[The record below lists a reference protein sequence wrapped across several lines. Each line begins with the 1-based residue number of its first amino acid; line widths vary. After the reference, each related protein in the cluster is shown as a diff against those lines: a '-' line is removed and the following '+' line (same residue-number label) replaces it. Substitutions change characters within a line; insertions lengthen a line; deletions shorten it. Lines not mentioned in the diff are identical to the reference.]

1 MRVNEI
7 KINAYNSNRTRY
19 NTNVLKSRV
28 LKEQTLDK
36 TTFGDSFEN
45 SKGDIKVPQTPFWSK
60 VTNAVGSFW
69 KGGENIN
76 IPFDSVLY
84 YPY

>member
-7 KINAYNSNRTRY
+7 KNNTYSPSIVKYTNINKN
-19 NTNVLKSRV
+19 RV
-28 LKEQTLDK
+28 LNAQTIGM
-36 TTFGDSFEN
+36 TSFGDSFEK
-45 SKGDIKVPQTPFWSK
+45 SKGEMQTSQTPFWSK
-60 VTNAVGSFW
+60 VTHAVGSFW

-76 IPFDSVLY
+76 IPFESVLY